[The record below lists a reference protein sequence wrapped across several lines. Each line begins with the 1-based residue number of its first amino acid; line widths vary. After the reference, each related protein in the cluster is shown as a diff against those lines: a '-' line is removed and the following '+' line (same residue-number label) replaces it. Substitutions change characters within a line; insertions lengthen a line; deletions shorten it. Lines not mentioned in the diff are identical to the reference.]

1 VGISFGALGFRG
13 LGSLDS
19 YCFMKKQAHM
29 KKIEAVVRLSR
40 FEKIRDGLAQIG
52 VKFFTLQE
60 VKGYGLQKREK
71 LVYRGSVYDADYI
84 ARLQIDIL
92 TTEDMVEPII
102 TAIVSAGRTG
112 EIGDGKIAVYDVEQ
126 VVRIRTS
133 EKGQEAI

>member
-1 VGISFGALGFRG
+1 
-13 LGSLDS
+13 
-19 YCFMKKQAHM
+19 M

-133 EKGQEAI
+133 EQGQEAI